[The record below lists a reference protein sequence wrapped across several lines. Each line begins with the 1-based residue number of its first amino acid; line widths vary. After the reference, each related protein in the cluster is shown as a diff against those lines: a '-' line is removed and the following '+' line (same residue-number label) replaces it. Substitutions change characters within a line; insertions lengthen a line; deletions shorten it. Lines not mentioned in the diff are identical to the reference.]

1 MIDEIIEL
9 MKDAKFEQ
17 GNFTDEM
24 ADFMESLHTCS
35 RCNALTKEGYVVN
48 DGDEIFCSD
57 QCLSTVY
64 PPEVWAEM
72 SKDDNNENYWTR
84 WTEL

>member
-1 MIDEIIEL
+1 MIDELIEL
-9 MKDAKFEQ
+9 MKEANFEN

-24 ADFMESLHTCS
+24 ADFMESLRVCS

-57 QCLSTVY
+57 QCLSVNY

-72 SKDDNNENYWTR
+72 SKDDNKHNYWTR